1 MACVKKV
8 KGMSKTINVKVRNKI
23 ATAPIDVSYICGNS
37 DFIVAF
43 DFDEEWEAYDVKTA
57 RFVYNGTYQDVIFIG
72 NQCAVPIISDT
83 YNIQLGIFANNLST
97 TTAAWIPAKKSVLCG
112 TGGLPEKPTD
122 DVYAQ
127 IIELLEGISATSGAT
142 PATKEKLGIIQVGEN
157 LKITEGGVLSVDT
170 TNEANEDNTKPI
182 TSAGVFTQVGNI
194 EVLLAAL

>member
-1 MACVKKV
+1 MIVNKI
-8 KGMSKTINVKVRNKI
+8 INVTIRDKI
-23 ATAPIDVSYICGNS
+23 ATAPFDVSYICGNS
-37 DFIVAF
+37 DFIIVF
-43 DFDEEWEAYDVKTA
+43 DFDEEWEAHDPKTA
-57 RFVYNGTYQDVIFIG
+57 RFVYNGTHQDVVFTG
-72 NQCAVPIISDT
+72 NQCAVPIISNT
-83 YNIQLGIFANNLST
+83 YNIQLGIFADNLHT

-127 IIELLEGISATSGAT
+127 IIALLEGISATSGAA
-142 PATKEKLGIIQVGEN
+142 PATKERLGIIQVGEN